1 MDCSIIEKLK
11 SNELE
16 FCKNWSNNTIDLKNS
31 FHVLSNRDL
40 KGDYFLNRVI
50 LTNVIGVSNRNER
63 KISSII
69 SKLKEVSKQQVIDAY
84 VHIDDNFSS
93 FKSILEKNGLRGID
107 KLNGLVNVV
116 KDQKPFPLNEFELQ
130 KPLSKR
136 ETYELVSFTDELD
149 DWLNVYSS
157 AFGIN
162 MEKRAPIRAILQ
174 KENFRD
180 SKFILY
186 KQKSDYTRTRQN
198 LKPIGC
204 CLLFPTNEALGVY
217 CLGTDQRHRNKGI
230 ASSIIDYA
238 INYAQING
246 FDLIGLQALH
256 SDHKLGFYQRR
267 HFKKVYTNAIYSL
280 PCS

>member
-1 MDCSIIEKLK
+1 LDCSIIEKLK

-16 FCKNWSNNTIDLKNS
+16 FCKNWSNKTIDLNDS
-31 FHVLSNRDL
+31 FCVLSNRDL

-50 LTNVIGVSNRNER
+50 LTNVIGVSNRDER
-63 KISSII
+63 KITSVV
-69 SKLKEVSKQQVIDAY
+69 SKLKEISKQQVIDAY

-93 FKSILEKNGLRGID
+93 FKSILEKNGLREID
-107 KLNGLVNVV
+107 KLAGLVNVV
-116 KDQKPFPLNEFELQ
+116 EDQKSFSLNEFEIQ
-130 KPLSKR
+130 KPLSKE
-136 ETYELVSFTDELD
+136 ETYELLSFTDKLD

-157 AFGIN
+157 AFGID
-162 MEKRAPIRAILQ
+162 MAKRATIRAILQ

-186 KQKSDYTRTRQN
+186 KQKSDYNRNRQN

-217 CLGTDQRHRNKGI
+217 CLGTDPRYRNRGI

-238 INYAQING
+238 ITYAKMNG
-246 FDLIGLQALH
+246 FDFIGLQALH
-256 SDHKLGFYQRR
+256 SDRIQGFYQRR
-267 HFKKVYTNAIYSL
+267 HFKKVYTNTIYSL
-280 PCS
+280 PCR